1 MSQKLE
7 HLLFLRRTW
16 VWIPAPHSSS
26 QLPITLDLEDL
37 IPSSDFLAYL
47 YSHGAYITLSRVPP
61 LSRPIHPSQTF
72 KKRNEALGKGDVS
85 KNGCGLL
92 ACFWVEGHHSYSW
105 IIRIFILFYFVA
117 SVFSSLLTL
126 GLWTVF
132 FTPKP

>member
-47 YSHGAYITLSRVPP
+47 YSHGACTTLSRRCRRVPP
-61 LSRPIHPSQTF
+61 PPYTHHKPLRKEMKPWGRETLV
-72 KKRNEALGKGDVS
+72 RMDVD
-85 KNGCGLL
+85 
-92 ACFWVEGHHSYSW
+92 F
-105 IIRIFILFYFVA
+105 
-117 SVFSSLLTL
+117 
-126 GLWTVF
+126 
-132 FTPKP
+132 